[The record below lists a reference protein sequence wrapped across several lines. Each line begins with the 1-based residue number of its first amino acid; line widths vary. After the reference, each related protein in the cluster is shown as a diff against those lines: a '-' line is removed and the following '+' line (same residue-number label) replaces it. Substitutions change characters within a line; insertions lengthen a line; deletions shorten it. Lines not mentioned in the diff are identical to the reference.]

1 MEILISHHGSYSE
14 FFSMGFTV
22 EAHTGQAL
30 SCTSLSHEGLD
41 FLKSKDGML

>member
-1 MEILISHHGSYSE
+1 MEILTSHCGSYSE
-14 FFSMGFTV
+14 FFSMGITV

-30 SCTSLSHEGLD
+30 SRTSLSHGLD